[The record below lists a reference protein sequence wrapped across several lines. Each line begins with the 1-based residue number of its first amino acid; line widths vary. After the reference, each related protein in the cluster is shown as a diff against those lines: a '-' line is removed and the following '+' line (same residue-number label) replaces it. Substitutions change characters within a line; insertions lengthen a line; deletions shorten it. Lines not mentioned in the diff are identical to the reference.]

1 MLLLFLSFCVLEERV
16 RKRVVVLSNSGYC
29 MIVAGL

>member
-1 MLLLFLSFCVLEERV
+1 MLLLLLSFCVVEKRV

-29 MIVAGL
+29 MIVADL